1 MKREPV
7 RIEGYNP
14 EDLLYLL
21 DDQWEQVVFS
31 GRPIAFRIGSARL
44 LGQFA
49 IGPDTLLIELAQI
62 DGGGEG
68 VLPALASLAKRFAR
82 KRGLGAIEWFV
93 YATHCA
99 RPNLRLRRM
108 LEHRGFTVWEISGRG
123 ECYYRRTPTTEAARG
138 LERSA
143 ESAAHHAI
151 RQEKM

>member
-1 MKREPV
+1 MKREPI

-14 EDLLYLL
+14 DDLLSLL
-21 DDQWEQVVFS
+21 DDQWEQFVFS

-108 LEHRGFTVWEISGRG
+108 LEHRGITVREIPGRG

-143 ESAAHHAI
+143 ERATDHAI